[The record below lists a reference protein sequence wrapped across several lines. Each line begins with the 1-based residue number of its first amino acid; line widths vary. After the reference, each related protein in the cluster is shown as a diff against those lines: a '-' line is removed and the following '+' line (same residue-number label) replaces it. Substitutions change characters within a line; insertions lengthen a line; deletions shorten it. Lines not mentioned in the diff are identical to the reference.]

1 MANRRKSQST
11 DSEETLVQ
19 ATRTPHG
26 LVRPIDID
34 HEMQQAYLSY
44 AMSVI
49 VARALPDVRD
59 GLKPVHRRILYAMH
73 DMGLQPN
80 TAYKKSARIV
90 GEVLGKYHPH
100 GDAAVYD
107 AMSRMAQ
114 DFSMRYLLVDGQG
127 NFGSVDGDAPA
138 AMRYTEARLARM
150 SADLLSDIEKNTVD
164 YAPNFDGSLKEPI
177 VLPAAL
183 PNLLVNGA
191 SGIAVGMATNI
202 PPHNLGEVCDALS
215 YLIGRWDKIDRVSV
229 DDLMKFVK
237 GPDFPTGG
245 LMFRYNEAVEG
256 GDAIRA
262 AYATGRGRVTLQ
274 AKAFIEEADRG
285 KSRIIVTELP
295 YQVNKSS
302 LIERIADLVR
312 DGKIEG
318 ITDLRDESD
327 RSGMRIIIE
336 LSRTVEDPK
345 KILGLLYKYTP
356 MQSTFG
362 IINLALVDG
371 EPRLL
376 PLKRMLQLF
385 VEHRQ
390 VIVRRRSEFDLARAK
405 ERAHIL
411 EGLLKAIA
419 NLDEVIRLIRRS
431 ADAEA
436 AKEGLMRHFK
446 LSEAQATAILDMP
459 LRRLARL
466 EREKLEAE
474 YKEKLALIKYLKDL
488 LGDPKK
494 ILGVIRD
501 ELHKLRDKYSDL
513 RRTQIV
519 ETEFKKGEVVTA
531 HDLVESGAAWV
542 VAYEDGA
549 LERQNEELSLAE
561 DKAPLAV
568 LHADKRDNLVALTEL
583 GQAGM
588 IGVHQLSE
596 GAMPAPEVVGVPSGQ
611 RLVALLALPIGQAE
625 LKGYLFMTTRLG
637 VVKRVLLAD
646 VARSF
651 GTFSVMN
658 VADDDAIV
666 SIRITQ
672 GEGEVLLITARGQAI
687 RFAEEEVRPMGFNA
701 GGVAGIRLVGEDVI
715 AAADVVTADGEV
727 AVITEQGIGKRSPLS
742 EYPKQ
747 GRAGQGVIG
756 IKLNGGDAVAGLA
769 IVGLKEEVIITTSR
783 GRSKI
788 VKGRLF
794 KSLGRATGGYGVQHV
809 LKNEIITGLVKS
821 VERIDAPVA
830 EMVHEPVQ
838 LALVEAAP
846 TKASAKSAAKAPARK
861 PAKAPVKAP
870 VKAAAKASLRTGKAK
885 PLAKAKA
892 K

>member
-1 MANRRKSQST
+1 MAPKDKDAFNIGK
-11 DSEETLVQ
+11 
-19 ATRTPHG
+19 
-26 LVRPIDID
+26 VRAIDID

-49 VARALPDVRD
+49 VARALPDARD

-80 TAYKKSARIV
+80 TPYKKSARIV

-138 AMRYTEARLARM
+138 AMRYTEARLAKM
-150 SADLLSDIEKNTVD
+150 ATDLLGDIEKNTVD
-164 YAPNFDGSLKEPI
+164 FGSNFDGTLKEPL
-177 VLPAAL
+177 VLPAAV

-191 SGIAVGMATNI
+191 TGIAVGMATNI
-202 PPHNLGEVCDALS
+202 PPHNLGEVCEAIA
-215 YLIGRWDKIDRVSV
+215 YLITRWDHIDRVSV
-229 DDLMKFVK
+229 DDLMKYIK

-245 LMFRYNEAVEG
+245 VMFRYNEAVEG

-262 AYATGRGRVTLQ
+262 AYATGRGRVIVQ
-274 AKAFIEEADRG
+274 AKAFIEEAERS
-285 KSRIIVTELP
+285 KSRIIITELP

-345 KILGLLYKYTP
+345 AILGLLFKYTP

-371 EPRLL
+371 EPRML

-411 EGLLKAIA
+411 EGLLKAID
-419 NLDEVIRLIRRS
+419 NLDEVIRIIRRS
-431 ADAEA
+431 ADADA
-436 AKEGLMRHFK
+436 AKEALMKRFRF
-446 LSEAQATAILDMP
+446 SDMQATAILDMP
-459 LRRLARL
+459 LRRLAKL

-474 YKEKLALIKYLKDL
+474 YKEKKALIKYLEDL
-488 LGDPKK
+488 LKDSKK

-501 ELHKLRDKYSDL
+501 ELHKLKEKYADA
-513 RRTQIV
+513 RRTQIFESEV
-519 ETEFKKGEVVTA
+519 KKGEVVTA

-542 VAYEDGA
+542 IAYEDGTLHRNGA
-549 LERQNEELSLAE
+549 ELELLE
-561 DKAPLAV
+561 DKAPSAL
-568 LHADKRDNLVALTEL
+568 LYCDMRDNLVVIAEG
-583 GQAGM
+583 GQGGV
-588 IGVHQLSE
+588 IGVHQLSDQP
-596 GAMPAPEVVGVPSGQ
+596 MPAAEVVGVPTGQ
-611 RLVALLALPIGQAE
+611 RIVAALALPLGVSE
-625 LKGYLFMTTRLG
+625 LPGYLFLTTRLG
-637 VVKRVLLAD
+637 VVKRVTLSDLAKQ
-646 VARSF
+646 F
-651 GTFSVMN
+651 TNFSVMN
-658 VADDDAIV
+658 IAEDDAIV
-666 SIRITQ
+666 SVRVTQ
-672 GEGEVLLITARGQAI
+672 GEGEVLLATARGQMI
-687 RFAEEEVRPMGFNA
+687 RFAEEDVRPMGFNA
-701 GGVAGIRLVGEDVI
+701 GGVAGIKLVNEDVVI
-715 AAADVVTADGEV
+715 GADLVQPDSEV
-727 AVITEQGIGKRSPLS
+727 AVITEQGVGKRSS
-742 EYPKQ
+742 MGEFPKQ

-756 IKLNGGDAVAGLA
+756 IRVDEEDAAAGL
-769 IVGLKEEVIITTSR
+769 IITGLKDEVFITTSR
-783 GRSKI
+783 GKSKQ
-788 VKGRLF
+788 VKLKVF
-794 KSLGRATGGYGVQHV
+794 KSLGRATGGYHVQHV
-809 LKNEIITGLVKS
+809 VKNEVITGLIKT
-821 VERIDAPVA
+821 VERITEPEADEPPASK
-830 EMVHEPVQ
+830 PVQ
-838 LALVEAAP
+838 MELAIEVPIKKGKTEKQSEKNVPAVKRP
-846 TKASAKSAAKAPARK
+846 ASPAKQTQAAKK
-861 PAKAPVKAP
+861 PAVKAKKKL
-870 VKAAAKASLRTGKAK
+870 VKSR
-885 PLAKAKA
+885 
-892 K
+892 

>member
-1 MANRRKSQST
+1 MAPKDKDALNIGK
-11 DSEETLVQ
+11 
-19 ATRTPHG
+19 
-26 LVRPIDID
+26 VRAIDID

-49 VARALPDVRD
+49 VARALPDARD

-80 TAYKKSARIV
+80 TPYKKSARIV

-138 AMRYTEARLARM
+138 AMRYTEARLAKM
-150 SADLLSDIEKNTVD
+150 ATDLLGDIEKNTVD
-164 YAPNFDGSLKEPI
+164 FGSNFDGTLKEPN
-177 VLPAAL
+177 VLPAAV

-191 SGIAVGMATNI
+191 TGIAVGMATNI
-202 PPHNLGEVCDALS
+202 PPHNLGEVCDAIA
-215 YLIGRWDKIDRVSV
+215 YLITRWDHIDRVSV
-229 DDLMKFVK
+229 DDLMKYVK

-245 LMFRYNEAVEG
+245 VLFRYNETVEG
-256 GDAIRA
+256 GDALRA
-262 AYATGRGRVTLQ
+262 AYATGRGRVIIQ
-274 AKAFIEEADRG
+274 ARAFIEEAERG

-345 KILGLLYKYTP
+345 AILGLLFKYTP

-376 PLKRMLQLF
+376 TLKRMLQLF

-411 EGLLKAIA
+411 EGLLKAID
-419 NLDEVIRLIRRS
+419 NLDEVIRIIRRS
-431 ADAEA
+431 ADADA
-436 AKEGLMRHFK
+436 AKEALMKRFRF
-446 LSEAQATAILDMP
+446 SDAQATAILDMP

-474 YKEKLALIKYLKDL
+474 YKEKKALIKYLEDL
-488 LGDPKK
+488 LKDPKK

-501 ELHKLRDKYSDL
+501 ELHKLKERYGDA

-519 ETEFKKGEVVTA
+519 EAEVKKGEVVTA
-531 HDLVESGAAWV
+531 HDLVESGAAWII
-542 VAYEDGA
+542 AYEDGT
-549 LERQNEELSLAE
+549 LHRNGEELELLE
-561 DKAPLAV
+561 DKAPSAL
-568 LHADKRDNLVALTEL
+568 LHADMRDNLFVITEG
-583 GQAGM
+583 GQGGV
-588 IGVHQLSE
+588 IGVHQLSDE
-596 GAMPAPEVVGVPSGQ
+596 PMPAAEVVGVPTGQ
-611 RLVALLALPIGQAE
+611 RLVAALALPLGVSE
-625 LKGYLFMTTRLG
+625 LPGYLFLTTRLG
-637 VVKRVLLAD
+637 VVKRVTLSDLAKQ
-646 VARSF
+646 F
-651 GTFSVMN
+651 TTFSVMN
-658 VADDDAIV
+658 IAEDDAIV
-666 SIRITQ
+666 SIRVTP
-672 GEGEVLLITARGQAI
+672 GEGEVLLATARGQTI
-687 RFAEEEVRPMGFNA
+687 RFAEEDVRPMGFNA
-701 GGVAGIRLVGEDVI
+701 GGVAGIKLVNEDVVVG
-715 AAADVVTADGEV
+715 ADVVQSDGEV
-727 AVITEQGIGKRSPLS
+727 AVITEQGVGKRSSVKEFPR
-742 EYPKQ
+742 Q

-756 IKLNGGDAVAGLA
+756 IRVDEEDAVAGLA
-769 IVGLKEEVIITTSR
+769 IAGLKDELFITTSR
-783 GRSKI
+783 GK
-788 VKGRLF
+788 VKRVKMKGF
-794 KSLGRATGGYGVQHV
+794 KSLGRATGGYNVQHV
-809 LKNEIITGLVKS
+809 VKNEVITGLIKP
-821 VERIDAPVA
+821 VERITVPEVGEPPAA
-830 EMVHEPVQ
+830 EPTQME
-838 LALVEAAP
+838 LALEGPVKKGKTGRQP
-846 TKASAKSAAKAPARK
+846 AKNAPAVKKPVK
-861 PAKAPVKAP
+861 PAKLPAVKAKKKPVKA
-870 VKAAAKASLRTGKAK
+870 R
-885 PLAKAKA
+885 
-892 K
+892 

>member
-1 MANRRKSQST
+1 MARRKKIDQP
-11 DSEETLVQ
+11 ETENGSDEPLE
-19 ATRTPHG
+19 TKTEFG
-26 LVRPIDID
+26 YIRPLDID

-49 VARALPDVRD
+49 VARALPDARD

-73 DMGLQPN
+73 DMGLQPH

-100 GDAAVYD
+100 GDMAVYD
-107 AMSRMAQ
+107 AMARMAQ

-138 AMRYTEARLARM
+138 AMRYTEARLAVM
-150 SADLLSDIEKNTVD
+150 SASLLGDIEKNTVD
-164 YAPNFDGSLKEPI
+164 FGDNFYGTLKEPLVMPSAI
-177 VLPAAL
+177 
-183 PNLLVNGA
+183 PNLLVNGG

-202 PPHNLGEVCDALS
+202 PPHNLGEVCDAIA
-215 YLIGRWDKIDRVSV
+215 YLIGRWDKLDRVSV
-229 DDLMKFVK
+229 DDLMNHIK

-245 LMFRYNEAVEG
+245 VMFRYNETVEG

-274 AKAFIEEADRG
+274 AKAFIEEAERG
-285 KSRIIVTELP
+285 KSRIIITELP

-345 KILGLLYKYTP
+345 AILGQLYKHTP

-411 EGLLKAIA
+411 EGLLKALA

-431 ADAEA
+431 TDADD
-436 AKEGLMRHFK
+436 AKEGLMKRFK
-446 LSEAQATAILDMP
+446 LSEVQATAILDMP
-459 LRRLARL
+459 LRRLAKL

-474 YKEKLALIKYLKDL
+474 YKEKKALIKYLEDL
-488 LGDPKK
+488 LKDEKK
-494 ILGVIRD
+494 ILGVIRS
-501 ELHKLRDKYSDL
+501 ELMQLKEKYGDA

-519 ETEFKKGEVVTA
+519 EAQIGKGEVVTA
-531 HDLVESGAAWV
+531 HDLVESGEAWIT
-542 VAYEDGA
+542 AYEDGT
-549 LERQNEELSLAE
+549 LHRTSDELTLLE
-561 DKAPLAV
+561 DKSVSAL
-568 LHADKRDNLVALTEL
+568 LHADMRDNLVAITEG

-588 IGVHQLSE
+588 IGVHQLSDE
-596 GAMPAPEVVGVPSGQ
+596 PMPAADVVGVPTGQ
-611 RLVALLALPIGQAE
+611 RIVTLLALPLDKPE
-625 LKGYLFMTTRLG
+625 LPGYLFMTTRQG
-637 VVKRVLLAD
+637 VVKRVTMAD
-646 VARSF
+646 VAKAF

-666 SIRITQ
+666 SAKVTA
-672 GEGEVLLITARGQAI
+672 GEGEVMLLTARGQAI
-687 RFAEEEVRPMGFNA
+687 RFAEEEVRPMA
-701 GGVAGIRLVGEDVI
+701 STR
-715 AAADVVTADGEV
+715 AA
-727 AVITEQGIGKRSPLS
+727 
-742 EYPKQ
+742 
-747 GRAGQGVIG
+747 
-756 IKLNGGDAVAGLA
+756 
-769 IVGLKEEVIITTSR
+769 
-783 GRSKI
+783 
-788 VKGRLF
+788 
-794 KSLGRATGGYGVQHV
+794 
-809 LKNEIITGLVKS
+809 
-821 VERIDAPVA
+821 
-830 EMVHEPVQ
+830 
-838 LALVEAAP
+838 
-846 TKASAKSAAKAPARK
+846 
-861 PAKAPVKAP
+861 
-870 VKAAAKASLRTGKAK
+870 
-885 PLAKAKA
+885 
-892 K
+892 

>member
-1 MANRRKSQST
+1 MADRKKTRPTEPQ
-11 DSEETLVQ
+11 ETLIQ
-19 ATRTPHG
+19 ATRTEHG
-26 LVRPIDID
+26 LVRAIDID

-80 TAYKKSARIV
+80 SPYKKSARIV

-114 DFSMRYLLVDGQG
+114 DFSMRYVLVDGQG

-150 SADLLSDIEKNTVD
+150 STDLLGDIEKNTVD
-164 YAPNFDGSLKEPI
+164 FAPNFDGSLQEPN
-177 VLPAAL
+177 VLPSAL

-191 SGIAVGMATNI
+191 SGIAVGMATNV

-229 DDLMKFVK
+229 DDLMKFIK

-245 LMFRYNEAVEG
+245 VMFRYNEAVEG

-262 AYATGRGRVTLQ
+262 AYATGRGRVIIQ
-274 AKAFIEEADRG
+274 AKAFIEEAERG

-336 LSRTVEDPK
+336 LSRTVDDPK
-345 KILGLLYKYTP
+345 SILGQLYKLTP

-390 VIVRRRSEFDLARAK
+390 VIVRRRSEYDLARAK

-419 NLDEVIRLIRRS
+419 HLDEVIRLIRRS

-446 LSEAQATAILDMP
+446 LSEMQATAILDMP
-459 LRRLARL
+459 LRRLAKL

-474 YKEKLALIKYLKDL
+474 YKEKLALIKYLQDL
-488 LGDPKK
+488 LADPKK

-501 ELHKLRDKYSDL
+501 ELHKLRDKYGDM
-513 RRTQIV
+513 RRTQVV
-519 ETEFKKGEVVTA
+519 ETEVKKGEVVTA
-531 HDLVESGAAWV
+531 HDLVESGATWV
-542 VAYEDGA
+542 VAYEDGTLQRLGDELA
-549 LERQNEELSLAE
+549 LEE
-561 DKAPLAV
+561 DKAPVAV
-568 LHADKRDNLVALTEL
+568 LHADMRDNLVAITEM

-588 IGVHQLSE
+588 IGVHQLSDE
-596 GAMPAPEVVGVPSGQ
+596 AMPAPEVVGVPSGQ
-611 RLVALLALPIGQAE
+611 RVVTLLALSIGQPD
-625 LKGYLFMTTRLG
+625 LKGYLFLTTRLG

-646 VARSF
+646 VAKAF

-658 VADDDAIV
+658 VADDDALV
-666 SIRITQ
+666 SARVTQ
-672 GEGEVLLITARGQAI
+672 GEGEVMLVTARGQSI

-701 GGVAGIRLVGEDVI
+701 GGVAGIKLVGEDVI
-715 AAADVVTADGEV
+715 AAADVVTPDGEA
-727 AVITEQGIGKRSPLS
+727 AVITEQGVGKRTPLS

-747 GRAGQGVIG
+747 GRAGQGVIA
-756 IKLNGGDAVAGLA
+756 IKLSGGDAVAGLA
-769 IVGLKEEVIITTSR
+769 IAGLKEDVIITTSR
-783 GRSKI
+783 GKSKI

-794 KSLGRATGGYGVQHV
+794 KSLGRATAGYGVQHV
-809 LKNEIITGLVKS
+809 VKNEIITGLLKA
-821 VERIDAPVA
+821 VERIDEPATEMAPVL
-830 EMVHEPVQ
+830 VQ
-838 LALVEAAP
+838 LELAA
-846 TKASAKSAAKAPARK
+846 AKPAKAPAK
-861 PAKAPVKAP
+861 VPAKMSAKAPAKKSKAKKAKAPVKAKM
-870 VKAAAKASLRTGKAK
+870 KARAKA
-885 PLAKAKA
+885 
-892 K
+892 

>member
-1 MANRRKSQST
+1 MARRKKADTSIGKNEELEST
-11 DSEETLVQ
+11 LETSTEFGRIR
-19 ATRTPHG
+19 A
-26 LVRPIDID
+26 IDID

-49 VARALPDVRD
+49 VSRALPDARD

-80 TAYKKSARIV
+80 APYKKSARIV

-138 AMRYTEARLARM
+138 AMRYTEARLAAM
-150 SADLLSDIEKNTVD
+150 STSLLADIEKDTVD
-164 YAPNFDGSLKEPI
+164 FNGNFDGTLKEPA
-177 VLPAAL
+177 VLPSAV

-202 PPHNLGEVCDALS
+202 PPHNLGEVCDAIA
-215 YLIGRWDKIDRVSV
+215 YLIGRWEKIDRVTT
-229 DDLMKFVK
+229 DDLMNFVK

-245 LMFRYNEAVEG
+245 VMFRYNESVEG

-262 AYATGRGRVTLQ
+262 AYATGRGRVILQ
-274 AKAFIEEADRG
+274 AKAFIEEAERG

-345 KILGLLYKYTP
+345 AILGRLFKHTP

-376 PLKRMLQLF
+376 TLKRMLQLF

-390 VIVRRRSEFDLARAK
+390 VIVKRRSQYDLTRAK

-431 ADAEA
+431 ANAEA
-436 AKEGLMRHFK
+436 AKDGLMKRFK
-446 LSEAQATAILDMP
+446 LTEIQATAILDMP
-459 LRRLARL
+459 LRRLAKL
-466 EREKLEAE
+466 EREKLEEE
-474 YKEKLALIKYLKDL
+474 YKEKKALIKYLEDL
-488 LGDPKK
+488 IKDPKK
-494 ILGVIRD
+494 ILGVIKS
-501 ELHKLRDKYSDL
+501 EVLHLKEKHGDA

-519 ETEFKKGEVVTA
+519 EAQVKKDEVVTA

-542 VAYEDGA
+542 TAYEDGT
-549 LERQNEELSLAE
+549 LLRTTEELTLLD
-561 DKAPLAV
+561 DKAPTALV
-568 LHADKRDNLVALTEL
+568 HADMRDNLVVITEG
-583 GQAGM
+583 GQAGV
-588 IGVHQLSE
+588 IGVHQLSD
-596 GAMPAPEVVGVPSGQ
+596 GPMPAAEVVGVPSGQ
-611 RLVALLALPIGQAE
+611 RVIAALALPKDKPE
-625 LKGYLFMTTRLG
+625 PKGYVFMATRLG
-637 VVKRVLLAD
+637 VVKRVTLAD
-646 VARSF
+646 VAKAFGSF
-651 GTFSVMN
+651 AVMN
-658 VADDDAIV
+658 IADDDAIV
-666 SIRITQ
+666 AARPTL
-672 GEGEVLLITARGQAI
+672 GEGDVMLITARGQSI
-687 RFAEEEVRPMGFNA
+687 RFAEEDVRPMGFNA
-701 GGVAGIRLVGEDVI
+701 GGVAGIKLANEDVVI
-715 AAADVVTADGEV
+715 AADVVDPEGEV
-727 AVITEQGIGKRSPLS
+727 AVITEQGTGKRSLLEEFPT
-742 EYPKQ
+742 Q

-756 IKLNGGDAVAGLA
+756 IRLAGGDAVAGLA
-769 IVGLKEEVIITTSR
+769 ITGLKDDLVVTTSR
-783 GRSKI
+783 GKAKLI
-788 VKGRLF
+788 KGKVF
-794 KSLGRATGGYGVQHV
+794 KSLGRATGGYGVFHV
-809 LKNEIITGLVKS
+809 VKNEQVTALIKPHQRVTVPD
-821 VERIDAPVA
+821 VEEQTESEQLELELA
-830 EMVHEPVQ
+830 EEKPAREGKRAKT
-838 LALVEAAP
+838 L
-846 TKASAKSAAKAPARK
+846 TKPARK
-861 PAKAPVKAP
+861 VRAKVK
-870 VKAAAKASLRTGKAK
+870 
-885 PLAKAKA
+885 
-892 K
+892 

>member
-1 MANRRKSQST
+1 MARRKKADTSIGKNEELEST
-11 DSEETLVQ
+11 LETSTEFGRIR
-19 ATRTPHG
+19 A
-26 LVRPIDID
+26 IDID

-49 VARALPDVRD
+49 VSRALPDARD

-80 TAYKKSARIV
+80 APYKKSARIV

-138 AMRYTEARLARM
+138 AMRYTEARLAAM
-150 SADLLSDIEKNTVD
+150 STSLLADIEKDTVD
-164 YAPNFDGSLKEPI
+164 FNGNFDGTLKEPA
-177 VLPAAL
+177 VLPSAV

-202 PPHNLGEVCDALS
+202 PPHNLGEVCDAIA
-215 YLIGRWDKIDRVSV
+215 YLIGRWEKIDRVTT
-229 DDLMKFVK
+229 DDLMNFVK

-245 LMFRYNEAVEG
+245 VMFRYNESVEG

-262 AYATGRGRVTLQ
+262 AYATGRGRVILQ
-274 AKAFIEEADRG
+274 AKAFIEEAERG

-345 KILGLLYKYTP
+345 AILGRLFKHTP

-376 PLKRMLQLF
+376 TLKRMLQLF

-390 VIVRRRSEFDLARAK
+390 VIVKRRSQYDLTRAK

-436 AKEGLMRHFK
+436 AKDGLMKRFK
-446 LSEAQATAILDMP
+446 LTEIQATAILDMP
-459 LRRLARL
+459 LRRLAKL
-466 EREKLEAE
+466 EREKLEEE
-474 YKEKLALIKYLKDL
+474 YKEKKALIKYLEDL
-488 LGDPKK
+488 IKDPKK
-494 ILGVIRD
+494 ILGVIKS
-501 ELHKLRDKYSDL
+501 EVLHLKEKHGDA

-519 ETEFKKGEVVTA
+519 EAQVKKDEVVTA

-542 VAYEDGA
+542 TAYEDGT
-549 LERQNEELSLAE
+549 LLRTTEELTLLD
-561 DKAPLAV
+561 DKAPTALV
-568 LHADKRDNLVALTEL
+568 HADMRDNLVVITEG
-583 GQAGM
+583 GQAGV
-588 IGVHQLSE
+588 IGVHQLSD
-596 GAMPAPEVVGVPSGQ
+596 GPMPAAEVVGVPSGQ
-611 RLVALLALPIGQAE
+611 RVIAALALPKDKPE
-625 LKGYLFMTTRLG
+625 PKGYVFMATRLG
-637 VVKRVLLAD
+637 VVKRVTLAD
-646 VARSF
+646 VAKAFGSF
-651 GTFSVMN
+651 AVMN
-658 VADDDAIV
+658 IADDDAIV
-666 SIRITQ
+666 AARPTL
-672 GEGEVLLITARGQAI
+672 GEGDVMLITARGQSI
-687 RFAEEEVRPMGFNA
+687 RFAEEDVRPMGFNA
-701 GGVAGIRLVGEDVI
+701 GGVAGIKLANEDVVI
-715 AAADVVTADGEV
+715 AADVVDPEGEV
-727 AVITEQGIGKRSPLS
+727 AVITEQGTGKRSLLEEFPT
-742 EYPKQ
+742 Q

-756 IKLNGGDAVAGLA
+756 IRLAGGDAVAGLA
-769 IVGLKEEVIITTSR
+769 ITGLKDDLVVTTSR
-783 GRSKI
+783 GKAKLI
-788 VKGRLF
+788 KGKVF
-794 KSLGRATGGYGVQHV
+794 KSLGRATGGYGVFHV
-809 LKNEIITGLVKS
+809 VKNEQVTALIKPHQRVTVPD
-821 VERIDAPVA
+821 VEEQTESEQLELELA
-830 EMVHEPVQ
+830 EEKPAREGKRAKT
-838 LALVEAAP
+838 L
-846 TKASAKSAAKAPARK
+846 TKPARK
-861 PAKAPVKAP
+861 VRAKVK
-870 VKAAAKASLRTGKAK
+870 
-885 PLAKAKA
+885 
-892 K
+892 

>member
-1 MANRRKSQST
+1 MASKDKDAFNIGKIR
-11 DSEETLVQ
+11 
-19 ATRTPHG
+19 A
-26 LVRPIDID
+26 IDID

-49 VARALPDVRD
+49 VARALPDARD

-80 TAYKKSARIV
+80 SPYKKSARIV

-138 AMRYTEARLARM
+138 AMRYTEARLAKM
-150 SADLLSDIEKNTVD
+150 ATDLLGDIEKNTVD
-164 YAPNFDGSLKEPI
+164 FGANFDGTLKEPN
-177 VLPAAL
+177 VLPAAV

-191 SGIAVGMATNI
+191 TGIAVGMATNI
-202 PPHNLGEVCDALS
+202 PPHNLAEVCDAIA
-215 YLIGRWDKIDRVSV
+215 YLITRWDHIDRVSV
-229 DDLMKFVK
+229 DDLMKHIK

-245 LMFRYNEAVEG
+245 VMFRYNEAVEG
-256 GDAIRA
+256 GDALRA
-262 AYATGRGRVTLQ
+262 AYATGRGRVIIQ
-274 AKAFIEEADRG
+274 AKAFIEEAERG

-345 KILGLLYKYTP
+345 AILGLLFKYTP

-376 PLKRMLQLF
+376 TLKRMLQLF

-411 EGLLKAIA
+411 EGLLKAID
-419 NLDEVIRLIRRS
+419 NLDEVIRIIRRS

-436 AKEGLMRHFK
+436 AKEALMKRFRF
-446 LSEAQATAILDMP
+446 SELQATAILDMP
-459 LRRLARL
+459 LRRLAKL

-474 YKEKLALIKYLKDL
+474 YKEKKALIKYLEDL
-488 LGDPKK
+488 LKDPKK

-501 ELHKLRDKYSDL
+501 EMHKLKEKYGDA

-519 ETEFKKGEVVTA
+519 EAEVKKGEVVTA
-531 HDLVESGAAWV
+531 HDLVESGAAWII
-542 VAYEDGA
+542 AYEDGT
-549 LERQNEELSLAE
+549 LHRNGEELELLE
-561 DKAPLAV
+561 DKAPSAL
-568 LHADKRDNLVALTEL
+568 LHCDMRDNLVVIAEG
-583 GQAGM
+583 GQGGV
-588 IGVHQLSE
+588 IGVHQLSDE
-596 GAMPAPEVVGVPSGQ
+596 PMPAAEVVGVPTGQ
-611 RLVALLALPIGQAE
+611 RIVMALALPLGVSE
-625 LKGYLFMTTRLG
+625 LPGYLFFTTRLG
-637 VVKRVLLAD
+637 VVKRVTLSDLAKQ
-646 VARSF
+646 F
-651 GTFSVMN
+651 TTFSVMN
-658 VADDDAIV
+658 IAEDDAIV
-666 SIRITQ
+666 SIRVTP
-672 GEGEVLLITARGQAI
+672 GEGEVLLATARGQTI
-687 RFAEEEVRPMGFNA
+687 RFAEEDVRPMGFNA
-701 GGVAGIRLVGEDVI
+701 GGVAGIKLVNEDVVVG
-715 AAADVVTADGEV
+715 ADVVQPDGEV
-727 AVITEQGIGKRSPLS
+727 AVITEQGVGKRSSMS
-742 EYPKQ
+742 EFPTQ

-756 IKLNGGDAVAGLA
+756 IRLSEDDAVAGLSIA
-769 IVGLKEEVIITTSR
+769 GIKDEVFITTSR
-783 GRSKI
+783 GKAKQ
-788 VKGRLF
+788 VKLKVF
-794 KSLGRATGGYGVQHV
+794 KSLGRATGGYNVQHV
-809 LKNEIITGLVKS
+809 VKNEVITGLIKP
-821 VERIDAPVA
+821 VERITVA
-830 EMVHEPVQ
+830 EAGEAPARPVQMELALEEPVKKGKAEKQ
-838 LALVEAAP
+838 SAREATA
-846 TKASAKSAAKAPARK
+846 ARK
-861 PAKAPVKAP
+861 PAPQPKKTL
-870 VKAAAKASLRTGKAK
+870 AAKKSV
-885 PLAKAKA
+885 AKAKKKVA
-892 K
+892 QKK

>member
-1 MANRRKSQST
+1 MARRKSAPQST
-11 DSEETLVQ
+11 DNNDGLE
-19 ATRTPHG
+19 ATATEFG
-26 LVRPIDID
+26 LIRPIDID

-49 VARALPDVRD
+49 VARALPDARD

-80 TAYKKSARIV
+80 SAYKKSARIV

-107 AMSRMAQ
+107 AMARMAQ
-114 DFSMRYLLVDGQG
+114 DFSMRNLLVNGQG

-138 AMRYTEARLARM
+138 AMRYTEARLAPL
-150 SADLLSDIEKNTVD
+150 SASLLSDIEKDTVEFGD
-164 YAPNFDGSLKEPI
+164 NFDGTLKEPL
-177 VLPAAL
+177 VLPSAV

-202 PPHNLGEVCDALS
+202 APHNLGEVCDAIA
-215 YLIGRWDKIDRVSV
+215 YLIGRWEKIDRVSV
-229 DDLMKFVK
+229 DDLMNHIK

-245 LMFRYNEAVEG
+245 LMFRYNETVEG

-274 AKAFIEEADRG
+274 AKAFIEEAERG

-336 LSRTVEDPK
+336 LSRTVTDPK
-345 KILGLLYKYTP
+345 SILGLLYKHTP
-356 MQSTFG
+356 MQTTFG
-362 IINLALVDG
+362 IINLALVNG

-376 PLKRMLQLF
+376 PLKRMLQIF

-390 VIVRRRSEFDLARAK
+390 EIVRRRSEYDLARAK

-411 EGLLKAIA
+411 EGLLKALA

-431 ADAEA
+431 ANADDARA
-436 AKEGLMRHFK
+436 GLMKRFK
-446 LSEAQATAILDMP
+446 LSEIQANAILDMP
-459 LRRLARL
+459 LRRLAKL
-466 EREKLEAE
+466 EREKIEAE
-474 YKEKLALIKYLKDL
+474 YKEKKALIKFLEDL
-488 LGDPKK
+488 LHDEKK
-494 ILGVIRD
+494 ILAVIKA
-501 ELHKLRDKYSDL
+501 ETLHLKEKFGDA

-519 ETEFKKGEVVTA
+519 ESQLGKGEVITA
-531 HDLVESGAAWV
+531 HDLVESGAVWV
-542 VAYEDGA
+542 TAYEDGT
-549 LERQNEELSLAE
+549 LLRTRDELTLLD
-561 DKAPLAV
+561 DKAPSAV
-568 LHADKRDNLVALTEL
+568 LHADMRDNLVAITEM

-588 IGVHQLSE
+588 IGVHQLSD
-596 GAMPAPEVVGVPSGQ
+596 GAMPAADVVGVPSGQ
-611 RLVALLALPIGQAE
+611 RIVSLLALPLDKPE
-625 LKGYLFMTTRLG
+625 LPGYLFMATRLG
-637 VVKRVLLAD
+637 VVKRVMLAD
-646 VARSF
+646 LAKSF

-658 VADDDAIV
+658 VTDDDAILSV
-666 SIRITQ
+666 RATA
-672 GEGEVLLITARGQAI
+672 GEGEVMLVTARGQAI
-687 RFAEEEVRPMGFNA
+687 RFIEEDVRPMGFNA
-701 GGVAGIRLVGEDVI
+701 GGVTGIKLVNEDVVV
-715 AAADVVTADGEV
+715 AADVVGDDQEA
-727 AVITEQGIGKRSPLS
+727 AIITEQGTGKRSPLS
-742 EYPKQ
+742 EYPRQ

-756 IKLNGGDAVAGLA
+756 IKVAGGDAVAGFV
-769 IVGLKEEVIITTSR
+769 IVGPKDDVAITTSR
-783 GRSKI
+783 GKTKL

-809 LKNEIITGLVKS
+809 VKNEIITALVKPQM
-821 VERIDAPVA
+821 RIDAP
-830 EMVHEPVQ
+830 ET
-838 LALVEAAP
+838 VEAAHEP
-846 TKASAKSAAKAPARK
+846 QQLELISETPRKATKSAK
-861 PAKAPVKAP
+861 PAKTVKKKPPVKT
-870 VKAAAKASLRTGKAK
+870 K
-885 PLAKAKA
+885 AKAKA

>member
-1 MANRRKSQST
+1 MARRKKIDQP
-11 DSEETLVQ
+11 ETENGSDEPLE
-19 ATRTPHG
+19 TKTEFG
-26 LVRPIDID
+26 YIRPLDID

-49 VARALPDVRD
+49 VARALPDARD

-73 DMGLQPN
+73 DMGLQPH

-100 GDAAVYD
+100 GDMAVYD
-107 AMSRMAQ
+107 AMARMAQ

-138 AMRYTEARLARM
+138 AMRYTEARLAVM
-150 SADLLSDIEKNTVD
+150 SASLLGDIEKNTVD
-164 YAPNFDGSLKEPI
+164 FGDNFDGTLKEPL
-177 VLPAAL
+177 VLPSAI
-183 PNLLVNGA
+183 PNLLVNGG

-202 PPHNLGEVCDALS
+202 PPHNLGEVCDAIA
-215 YLIGRWDKIDRVSV
+215 YLIGRWDKLDRVSV
-229 DDLMKFVK
+229 DDLMNHIK

-245 LMFRYNEAVEG
+245 VMFRYNETVEG

-274 AKAFIEEADRG
+274 AKAFIEEAERG
-285 KSRIIVTELP
+285 KSRIIITELP

-345 KILGLLYKYTP
+345 AILGQLYKHTP

-411 EGLLKAIA
+411 EGLLKALA

-431 ADAEA
+431 TDADD
-436 AKEGLMRHFK
+436 AKEGLMKRFK
-446 LSEAQATAILDMP
+446 LSEVQATAILDMP
-459 LRRLARL
+459 LRRLAKL

-474 YKEKLALIKYLKDL
+474 YKEKKALIKYLEDL
-488 LGDPKK
+488 LKDEKK
-494 ILGVIRD
+494 ILGVIRS
-501 ELHKLRDKYSDL
+501 ELMQLKEKYGDA

-519 ETEFKKGEVVTA
+519 EAQIGKGEVVTA
-531 HDLVESGAAWV
+531 HDLVESGEAWIT
-542 VAYEDGA
+542 AYEDGT
-549 LERQNEELSLAE
+549 LHRTSDELTLLE
-561 DKAPLAV
+561 DKSVSAL
-568 LHADKRDNLVALTEL
+568 LHADMRDNLVAITEG

-588 IGVHQLSE
+588 IGVHQLSDE
-596 GAMPAPEVVGVPSGQ
+596 PMPAADVVGVPTGQ
-611 RLVALLALPIGQAE
+611 RIVTLLALPLDKPE
-625 LKGYLFMTTRLG
+625 LPGYLFMTTRQG
-637 VVKRVLLAD
+637 VVKRVTMAD
-646 VARSF
+646 VAKAF

-666 SIRITQ
+666 SAKVTA
-672 GEGEVLLITARGQAI
+672 GEGEVMLLTARGQAI

-701 GGVAGIRLVGEDVI
+701 GGVAGIKLVNEDLVM
-715 AAADVVTADGEV
+715 AADVVAPDAEA
-727 AVITEQGIGKRSPLS
+727 AVITEQGSGKRSPLA

-756 IKLNGGDAVAGLA
+756 IKIAGGDAVAGFA
-769 IVGLKEEVIITTSR
+769 IVGPKDDLVITTSR
-783 GRSKI
+783 GKSKL
-788 VKGRLF
+788 VKGKLF

-809 LKNEIITGLVKS
+809 VKNEVITALVKPQM
-821 VERIDAPVA
+821 RIEASEVA
-830 EMVHEPVQ
+830 D
-838 LALVEAAP
+838 AAP
-846 TKASAKSAAKAPARK
+846 EPQQLELISAAPAKKDKAPAKALAKEK
-861 PAKAPVKAP
+861 P
-870 VKAAAKASLRTGKAK
+870 
-885 PLAKAKA
+885 KAKA
-892 K
+892 KGK

>member
-1 MANRRKSQST
+1 MADRKKSSPV
-11 DSEETLVQ
+11 DPEAALAQ
-19 ATRTPHG
+19 AIRTKYG
-26 LVRPIDID
+26 LVRAIDID

-164 YAPNFDGSLKEPI
+164 YAPNFDGTLKEPT

-191 SGIAVGMATNI
+191 TGIAVGMATNI

-215 YLIGRWDKIDRVSV
+215 YLIGRWDKLDRVSV
-229 DDLMKFVK
+229 DDLMKFIK

-245 LMFRYNEAVEG
+245 LMFRYNETVEG

-262 AYATGRGRVTLQ
+262 AYATGRGRVTIQ
-274 AKAFIEEADRG
+274 ARAFIEEAERG

-345 KILGLLYKYTP
+345 KILGLLFKFTP

-362 IINLALVDG
+362 MINLALVDG

-390 VIVRRRSEFDLARAK
+390 VIVRRRSAFDLARAK

-459 LRRLARL
+459 LRRLAKL

-474 YKEKLALIKYLKDL
+474 YKEKKALIKYLQDL
-488 LGDPKK
+488 LADPKK

-501 ELHKLRDKYSDL
+501 ELHKLREKYGDA

-519 ETEFKKGEVVTA
+519 ETEVKKGEVVTA

-542 VAYEDGA
+542 VAYEDGV
-549 LERQNEELSLAE
+549 LQRLSEELALLE
-561 DKAPLAV
+561 DKAPVAV
-568 LHADKRDNLVALTEL
+568 LHADRRDNLVAITEL
-583 GQAGM
+583 GQAGI
-588 IGVHQLSE
+588 IGVHQLSDE
-596 GAMPAPEVVGVPSGQ
+596 AMPAPEVVGVPSGQ
-611 RLVALLALPIGQAE
+611 RLVTLLALPIGQTE

-637 VVKRVLLAD
+637 IVKRVLLSD
-646 VARSF
+646 VAKAF
-651 GTFSVMN
+651 GTFGVMN

-666 SIRITQ
+666 SIRMTQ

-701 GGVAGIRLVGEDVI
+701 GGVAGIKLLGEDVV
-715 AAADVVTADGEV
+715 AAADVVLADCD
-727 AVITEQGIGKRSPLS
+727 AAIITEQGIGKRSPLS
-742 EYPKQ
+742 DFPRQ
-747 GRAGQGVIG
+747 GRAGQGVIA
-756 IKLNGGDAVAGLA
+756 IKLSGGDAVAGLA
-769 IVGLKEEVIITTSR
+769 VAGLKEDVIITTSR
-783 GRSKI
+783 GKSKI

-794 KSLGRATGGYGVQHV
+794 KSLGRATAGYGVQHV
-809 LKNEIITGLVKS
+809 VKNEIITGLVKA
-821 VERIDAPVA
+821 VERIDEPVA
-830 EMVHEPVQ
+830 EMAPEPVQ
-838 LALVEAAP
+838 LELVEAKP
-846 TKASAKSAAKAPARK
+846 EKASAKAAVKTPPKKGKAGK
-861 PAKAPVKAP
+861 LKAPVKAKT
-870 VKAAAKASLRTGKAK
+870 KAR
-885 PLAKAKA
+885 AKAK
-892 K
+892 

>member
-1 MANRRKSQST
+1 MAVKDKVPN
-11 DSEETLVQ
+11 
-19 ATRTPHG
+19 HFG
-26 LVRPIDID
+26 NIRPIDID

-49 VARALPDVRD
+49 VARALPDARD

-80 TAYKKSARIV
+80 SPYKKSARIV

-107 AMSRMAQ
+107 AMSRLAQ
-114 DFSMRYLLVDGQG
+114 DFSMRYTLVDGQG

-138 AMRYTEARLARM
+138 AMRYTEARLAAM
-150 SADLLSDIEKNTVD
+150 ATELLSDLEKNTVD
-164 YAPNFDGSLKEPI
+164 FSANFDGTLQEPL
-177 VLPAAL
+177 VLPAAV

-191 SGIAVGMATNI
+191 TGIAVGMATNI
-202 PPHNLGEVCDALS
+202 PPHNLGEVCDAVA
-215 YLIGRWDKIDRVSV
+215 YLISRWDHADRVSV
-229 DDLMKFVK
+229 DDLMKHIT

-245 LMFRYNEAVEG
+245 LMFRFNEAVEG

-262 AYATGRGRVTLQ
+262 AYATGRGRVIIQ
-274 AKAFIEEADRG
+274 AKAFIEEAERG
-285 KSRIIVTELP
+285 KSRIIITELP

-345 KILGLLYKYTP
+345 AILGQLYKLTP

-411 EGLLKAIA
+411 EGLLKALA

-431 ADAEA
+431 QDADAAKA
-436 AKEGLMRHFK
+436 ALMKHFR
-446 LSEAQATAILDMP
+446 LSEIQATAILDMP

-474 YKEKLALIKYLKDL
+474 YQEKKALIKYLEDL
-488 LGDPKK
+488 LKDPKK
-494 ILGVIRD
+494 ILGVIRA
-501 ELHKLRDKYSDL
+501 EVLKLKEKYGDP

-519 ETEFKKGEVVTA
+519 ESEVKKGEVVTA

-542 VAYEDGA
+542 VAYEDGTLQRTA
-549 LERQNEELSLAE
+549 EELELLE
-561 DKAPLAV
+561 DKAPATLV
-568 LHADKRDNLVALTEL
+568 QCDMRDTLVVITES
-583 GQAGM
+583 GQAGE
-588 IGVHQLSE
+588 IGVHQLSDE
-596 GAMPAPEVVGVPSGQ
+596 PMPAPEVVGVPSGQ
-611 RLVALLALPIGQAE
+611 RLVAMLALPMGQTE
-625 LKGYLFMTTRLG
+625 LSGYLFLATRLG
-637 VVKRVLLAD
+637 VVKRVTLSD
-646 VARSF
+646 VAQAN

-658 VADDDAIV
+658 ITEDDALV
-666 SIRITQ
+666 AARVTP
-672 GEGEVLLITARGQAI
+672 GEGDVLLTTARGQAI

-701 GGVAGIRLVGEDVI
+701 GGVAGIRLVNEDVVVT
-715 AAADVVTADGEV
+715 ADVVQPDGEV
-727 AVITEQGIGKRSPLS
+727 AVITEQGIGKRSPMS
-742 EYPKQ
+742 EFPKQ

-756 IKLNGGDAVAGLA
+756 IRLNEDDAVAGSAVASLKDEVM
-769 IVGLKEEVIITTSR
+769 IVTSR
-783 GRSKI
+783 GKTKQ
-788 VKGRLF
+788 VKVKAF
-794 KSLGRATGGYGVQHV
+794 KSLGRATGGYSLYHV
-809 LKNEIITGLVKS
+809 VKNEIVNGLVKPLQ
-821 VERIDAPVA
+821 RIGAPHA
-830 EMVHEPVQ
+830 AGGTASELVQ
-838 LALVEAAP
+838 LELVSEKKP
-846 TKASAKSAAKAPARK
+846 KSVKSIKSAKAAKKPPKAAKPAAKAPARRK
-861 PAKAPVKAP
+861 K
-870 VKAAAKASLRTGKAK
+870 
-885 PLAKAKA
+885 
-892 K
+892 

>member
-1 MANRRKSQST
+1 MARRKSASQPDDNNDGLEAT
-11 DSEETLVQ
+11 ETEF
-19 ATRTPHG
+19 G
-26 LVRPIDID
+26 LIRPIDID
-34 HEMQQAYLSY
+34 REMQQAYLSY

-49 VARALPDVRD
+49 VARALPDARD

-100 GDAAVYD
+100 GDMAVYD
-107 AMSRMAQ
+107 AMARMAQ
-114 DFSMRYLLVDGQG
+114 DFSMRNLLVDGQG

-138 AMRYTEARLARM
+138 AMRYTEARLAKM
-150 SADLLSDIEKNTVD
+150 AASLLSDIDKDTVD
-164 YAPNFDGSLKEPI
+164 FGDNFDGTLKEPL
-177 VLPAAL
+177 VLPSTV
-183 PNLLVNGA
+183 PNLLVNGG

-202 PPHNLGEVCDALS
+202 PPHNLGEVCDAIA

-229 DDLMKFVK
+229 DDLMNHIK

-245 LMFRYNEAVEG
+245 LMFRYNETVEG

-274 AKAFIEEADRG
+274 AKAFIEEAERG

-336 LSRTVEDPK
+336 LSRTVADPK
-345 KILGLLYKYTP
+345 SILGLLYKHTP
-356 MQSTFG
+356 MQTTFG

-371 EPRLL
+371 EPRMLT
-376 PLKRMLQLF
+376 LKRMLQIF

-390 VIVRRRSEFDLARAK
+390 VIVRRRSEYDLARAR

-411 EGLLKAIA
+411 EGLLKALA

-431 ADAEA
+431 ADADA
-436 AKEGLMRHFK
+436 AREGLMKNFK
-446 LSEAQATAILDMP
+446 LSEIQANAILDMP
-459 LRRLARL
+459 LRRLAKL
-466 EREKLEAE
+466 EREKIEAE
-474 YKEKLALIKYLKDL
+474 YKEKRALIKSLEEL
-488 LGDPKK
+488 LADEKK
-494 ILGVIRD
+494 ILAVIKAETLQLKEKFGD
-501 ELHKLRDKYSDL
+501 A

-519 ETEFKKGEVVTA
+519 ESQLGKGEVITA

-542 VAYEDGA
+542 TAYEDGM
-549 LERQNEELSLAE
+549 LLRTSEELTLIE
-561 DKAPLAV
+561 DKAPSAI
-568 LHADKRDNLVALTEL
+568 LHADMRDNLVAITEM

-588 IGVHQLSE
+588 IGVHQLSDQ
-596 GAMPAPEVVGVPSGQ
+596 AMPAPDVVGVPSGQ
-611 RLVALLALPIGQAE
+611 RIVSLLALPLDKPE
-625 LKGYLFMTTRLG
+625 LPGYLFMATRLG
-637 VVKRVLLAD
+637 VVKRVTLAEL
-646 VARSF
+646 AKSF

-666 SIRITQ
+666 SVRVTA
-672 GEGEVLLITARGQAI
+672 GEGEVMLVTARGQAI
-687 RFAEEEVRPMGFNA
+687 RFIEEDVRPMGFNA
-701 GGVAGIRLVGEDVI
+701 GGVAGIKLVNEDVVV
-715 AAADVVTADGEV
+715 AADIV
-727 AVITEQGIGKRSPLS
+727 AEDQEAAIITEQGSGKRTPLS

-756 IKLNGGDAVAGLA
+756 IKIAGGDAVAGFA
-769 IVGLKEEVIITTSR
+769 IVAPKDDVALTTSR
-783 GRSKI
+783 GRTKLI
-788 VKGRLF
+788 KGKLF

-809 LKNEIITGLVKS
+809 LKNEIIAALVKPQM
-821 VERIDAPVA
+821 RID
-830 EMVHEPVQ
+830 EPET
-838 LALVEAAP
+838 VEAAP
-846 TKASAKSAAKAPARK
+846 EPKQLELLSATPAKAAKSAKPERAEKKKAP
-861 PAKAPVKAP
+861 PAKTK
-870 VKAAAKASLRTGKAK
+870 
-885 PLAKAKA
+885 AKAKA